1 MMHTDE
7 YRVMQN
13 PALGSLCLW
22 AFIKRYWNESGRATG
37 VSLALLPSVL
47 PLTFHRETVQ
57 LLHAR
62 RFNGGLLNA
71 LADDR
76 TFPVGLQARME
87 DMLEQTYKALN
98 VGFAAQLFTL
108 ETKEHTLV
116 PTVLTRPQ
124 FNDSPLHRKMFAT
137 AERLAHW
144 YRVYPLGQIC
154 GYLQVRL

>member
-1 MMHTDE
+1 MTHTNE

-13 PALGSLCLW
+13 PALGSLCLL
-22 AFIKRYWNESGRATG
+22 AFIQRYWNESKRTTG
-37 VSLALLPSVL
+37 APFALLPSVL

-71 LADDR
+71 LANDQ
-76 TFPVGLQARME
+76 TFPVGMQRRME
-87 DMLEQTYKALN
+87 DMLGQTYDAIN
-98 VGFAAQLFTL
+98 VGFAARLFKLDTT
-108 ETKEHTLV
+108 EYTLV

-124 FNDSPLHRKMFAT
+124 FNETPLHQKMFAT
-137 AERLAHW
+137 AERLAYW

-154 GYLQVRL
+154 GYLQLRF